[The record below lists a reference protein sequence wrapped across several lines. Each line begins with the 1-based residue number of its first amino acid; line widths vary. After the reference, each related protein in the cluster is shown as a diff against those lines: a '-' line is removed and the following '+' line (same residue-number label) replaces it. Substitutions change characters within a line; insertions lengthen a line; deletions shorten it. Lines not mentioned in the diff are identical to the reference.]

1 MASGPYIRSRRLQP
15 LLYQLPL
22 ISTPTPGRGSR
33 ILTSAAGTLATARQ
47 LGGRNLPLE
56 VSKDAGIRLRALFI
70 YQQLGVLV
78 LLQEEGPS
86 NRDTYGRP
94 KECRRKSQDR
104 RDQREGCRDQIVI
117 DEWHCGKAD
126 STTTYMFYDFFF

>member
-1 MASGPYIRSRRLQP
+1 MASGPYTRSRRLQP
-15 LLYQLPL
+15 PLYQLLL
-22 ISTPTPGRGSR
+22 ISTPTPGRSSR
-33 ILTSAAGTLATARQ
+33 ILTSMAGTLPTARR

-94 KECRRKSQDR
+94 QECRGKNQDR

-117 DEWHCGKAD
+117 DLERHRGKAD
-126 STTTYMFYDFFF
+126 STSTSVGSP